1 MNDIL
6 RKSISVTDI
15 FDKYGNEIVS
25 GNSPVDVDKLATL
38 LGIKVVRDYSLE
50 DDDIVGQI
58 CFEEDVPVVK
68 INPIQNSY
76 NPRRRF
82 TLAHEIGHYCL
93 HSLDSKKG
101 FTDSR
106 RSMSRTESYW
116 DVYESEANAFAA
128 ELLIPVGL
136 VPKRASNIISK
147 YKLENATD
155 GMPINIFIERMA
167 DIFDVSSKAMRYR
180 LSGLGIIKA

>member
-1 MNDIL
+1 MNDTL
-6 RKSISVTDI
+6 RKPITVADI
-15 FDKYGNEIVS
+15 FDSYGSEIIS
-25 GNSPVDVDKLATL
+25 AGGSIDVDKLATL

-50 DDDIVGQI
+50 DEDIVGQI
-58 CFEEDVPVVK
+58 CFENDVPVVK

-106 RSMSRTESYW
+106 RSMSRSESYW
-116 DVYESEANAFAA
+116 DKYESEANAFAA
-128 ELLIPVGL
+128 ELLIPIAL
-136 VPKRASNIISK
+136 VPQRGADIINR
-147 YKLENATD
+147 YKAENSTE
-155 GMPINIFIERMA
+155 GMPVNVFIERMA
-167 DIFDVSSKAMRYR
+167 DVFDVSSKAMQYR
-180 LSGLGIIKA
+180 LASLGIAK